1 MPLPRQGEWKKIEN
15 GGMDVRIG
23 HDRTSVII
31 DFGKNVSA
39 LQINP
44 EQALAFADKIREQA
58 IAAKIGV

>member
-1 MPLPRQGEWKKIEN
+1 
-15 GGMDVRIG
+15 MDVRIG

-44 EQALAFADKIREQA
+44 DQALAFAKKIEEQA
-58 IAAKIGV
+58 IAAKVGV